1 MKRVKTIL
9 LVAVLLAFAGS
20 LMMAQAGRGKG
31 RVNGIVEDEYG
42 KPIEGVKIKA
52 EFLQGGQSGEILRDA
67 LTDKKG
73 TWSIIAIGSG
83 KWRFTA
89 MKDNYVPNYVEYDV
103 KQLSVN
109 PTLKIV
115 MKVSQQGPKPVIED
129 EESLKLFDQANQL
142 FTEKKYDEA
151 LTVFQQFLT
160 KHPEAFMVSLGIGNC
175 YKELGD
181 LDKAIAEYQKVLDK
195 TQESVKDN
203 SLRTKALSAMGDAY
217 MKKQDFEKAQ
227 NYFKE
232 ALAITPD
239 DEILAYNVGEI
250 FFNAMKT
257 EEAIA
262 YYEMAAKIKPDWSL
276 PVLKLG
282 YAYLNVNNLP
292 KTLEN
297 LNKYMTMDP
306 EGATANGVPALIET
320 VRKMQK

>member
-73 TWSIIAIGSG
+73 TWSIIAIVSG

-320 VRKMQK
+320 VKKMQK

>member
-73 TWSIIAIGSG
+73 AWSIIAIGSG

-320 VRKMQK
+320 VKKMQK

>member
-103 KQLSVN
+103 KELAVH
-109 PTLKIV
+109 PTLEIV

-320 VRKMQK
+320 VKKMQK